1 MTYICGIRG
10 NMRGESD
17 LASLW
22 DQLNALYPAILPADP
37 KHAINGTQLL
47 VKAQPKLIGNY
58 AEASIRQHFSDM
70 SKDPTSRIA
79 KVASGHGYY
88 LRNPENV
95 ASDQPASPELPAS
108 TSAKK
113 REAQPE
119 EKFRS
124 IFIRHSEEV
133 SRQFPI
139 HIEHTKAQRRLAG
152 INQWKFPD
160 VILLRWAIGK
170 VTDEGY
176 VLDQDAL
183 TVKTSL
189 GEPSFALESIELKI
203 ALSLATLRE
212 SFFQCVSNSQWAH
225 RSTLVVANSI
235 DDKTLRDEL
244 ERLGAS
250 YDVTVISFGLT
261 NEVLDGLP
269 GANDIRQMTAADF
282 ENKVT
287 AKISLTVI
295 STGKERATLDWE
307 HVNDLRSQSGD
318 FRDLF
323 EWIAYCLLQK
333 KAHSIDEFRQ
343 IRTLTKKR

>member
-1 MTYICGIRG
+1 M
-10 NMRGESD
+10 
-17 LASLW
+17 ASLW
-22 DQLNALYPAILPADP
+22 DQLNDLYPMILPSEP
-37 KHAINGTQLL
+37 GRSMNGTQLL
-47 VKAQPKLIGNY
+47 AKVQPKLKGNY
-58 AEASIRQHFSDM
+58 AEGSIRQHFSDM
-70 SKDPTSRIA
+70 SKDPTSKIA

-95 ASDQPASPELPAS
+95 ASDQPASPELPPPAS
-108 TSAKK
+108 ARGRDS
-113 REAQPE
+113 QPE

-133 SRQFPI
+133 SRRFPI
-139 HIEHTKAQRRLAG
+139 HIEHTKALRKPG
-152 INQWKFPD
+152 GVNQWKFPD
-160 VILLRWAIGK
+160 VILLSWGIGK
-170 VTDEGY
+170 VTDEEY

-183 TVKTSL
+183 TVKSSL
-189 GEPSFALESIELKI
+189 GEPSFSLESVELKI
-203 ALSLATLRE
+203 ALSLSTLRE
-212 SFFQCVSNSQWAH
+212 SFFQCVSNSKWAH

-250 YDVTVISFGLT
+250 YDVTVVSFGLT
-261 NEVLDGLP
+261 NKVLEELP
-269 GANDIRQMTAADF
+269 SANDIRQMTAADF
-282 ENKVT
+282 ENQVT
-287 AKISLTVI
+287 GKISLTVI

-307 HVNDLRSQSGD
+307 HLNDLRSQSGD

-343 IRTLTKKR
+343 IRKLTKKR